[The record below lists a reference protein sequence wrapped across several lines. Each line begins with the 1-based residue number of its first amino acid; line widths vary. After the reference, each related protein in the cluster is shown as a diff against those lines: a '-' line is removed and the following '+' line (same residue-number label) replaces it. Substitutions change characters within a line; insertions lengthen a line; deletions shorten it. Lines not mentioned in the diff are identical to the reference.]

1 MTYDTIIIGG
11 GPAGLT
17 AAIYASRR
25 SLKTLMLTRDIGGQA
40 AKTFDIENYPGILHT
55 TGPDLA
61 KTMKE
66 QAESFKTEI
75 KYEEV
80 KEIIKTDNSFEIKTT
95 NSSYQ
100 SKTIIIASGKKPRE
114 LNVPGEEEFKGK
126 GVTYCATCDAP
137 FFRNKTVVVV
147 GGGNSALDAAILC
160 SEISE
165 KVYIVHRSE
174 LSGEQVMIDKIKA
187 SDKVEIVLPDEIET
201 ILGDQTVNKVKLKSG
216 REITT
221 DGVIVE
227 VGYTIDSSLFENL
240 VKVNEQKQIE
250 VDLSQN
256 TSVPGIFA
264 AGDLT
269 IAPYKQIVI
278 AAGEGAKAALS
289 AYDYIMKLEGKKGI
303 MADWGSKRQLSVI
316 GYRLLVQDHNPFDI
330 LITNN

>member
-1 MTYDTIIIGG
+1 M
-11 GPAGLT
+11 T

-25 SLKTLMLTRDIGGQA
+25 SLKTLMLTRDIGGQS
-40 AKTFDIENYPGILHT
+40 AKTFDIENYPGIRHC

-66 QAESFKTEI
+66 QAESFKAEI

-80 KEIIKTDNSFEIKTT
+80 KKIDEKENIFEITT
-95 NSSYQ
+95 TSSNYQ
-100 SKTIIIASGKKPRE
+100 SKTIIVASGKKPRE
-114 LNVPGEEEFKGK
+114 LNVPGEEDFKGK

-137 FFRNKTVVVV
+137 FFRNKDVVVV

-160 SEISE
+160 SEIAA

-174 LSGEQVMIDKIKA
+174 LSGEQVMIDKIK
-187 SDKVEIVLPDEIET
+187 SNPKVEIILPDEIES
-201 ILGDQTVNKVKLKSG
+201 ISGEQTVKSVKLKSG
-216 REITT
+216 REIDT
-221 DGVIVE
+221 DGVIIE
-227 VGYTIDSSLFENL
+227 VGYTIDSSLFSEL

-250 VDLSQN
+250 IDLSQN

-269 IAPYKQIVI
+269 TAPYKQIVI

-289 AYDYIMKLEGKKGI
+289 AYDYIMKQEGKKGI
-303 MADWGSKRQLSVI
+303 MGDWGK
-316 GYRLLVQDHNPFDI
+316 
-330 LITNN
+330 TK